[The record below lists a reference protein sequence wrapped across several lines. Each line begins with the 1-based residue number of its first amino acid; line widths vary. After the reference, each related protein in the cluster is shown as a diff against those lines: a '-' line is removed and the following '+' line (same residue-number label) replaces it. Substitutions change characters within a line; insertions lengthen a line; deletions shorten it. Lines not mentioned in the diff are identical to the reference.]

1 MTTNNTNSGL
11 EPRIIKGHKFMCKK
25 SVQMY
30 VIRDNGTRKA
40 TDMEAYT
47 KGKVYECEVETPY
60 PGTRYSGGCITDNQ
74 GDKGHGWSYDPA
86 HHPWAG
92 ERRTDFFE
100 DLGEA

>member
-40 TDMEAYT
+40 TGMEAYT

-74 GDKGHGWSYDPA
+74 GDKEHGWSYDPA

-92 ERRTDFFE
+92 TRWTDFFE